1 MIDKI
6 CNECGT
12 RLSEFYNTGM
22 LGCPYCYK
30 AFENQ
35 VTTTLYKIQ
44 GKTYHVGKTPNVS
57 LLEKELMAEYK
68 RLIAEKELATI
79 EGRFSDIRVL
89 AEQIVSLT
97 DELKNRG
104 LL

>member
-6 CNECGT
+6 CNNCGT

-30 AFENQ
+30 AFEKEIMP
-35 VTTTLYKIQ
+35 TLYKIQ

-57 LLEKELMAEYK
+57 SFDDDLLAEYQRLIIEKERAN
-68 RLIAEKELATI
+68 R
-79 EGRFSDIRVL
+79 EGRFTEVRMLD
-89 AEQIVSLT
+89 EQLNALYN
-97 DELKNRG
+97 ELKNRG
-104 LL
+104 IL